1 MGAANSR
8 IEKPKAP
15 FLFQAK
21 FCTAEKLLG
30 VESKL
35 RLEMMKKEWEV
46 LMKMGEGKQRKY
58 VSESSRLYIDIYLFK
73 K

>member
-1 MGAANSR
+1 MGAAKSR
-8 IEKPKAP
+8 LEKPNAP

-35 RLEMMKKEWEV
+35 RLEMMKKE
-46 LMKMGEGKQRKY
+46 
-58 VSESSRLYIDIYLFK
+58 
-73 K
+73 